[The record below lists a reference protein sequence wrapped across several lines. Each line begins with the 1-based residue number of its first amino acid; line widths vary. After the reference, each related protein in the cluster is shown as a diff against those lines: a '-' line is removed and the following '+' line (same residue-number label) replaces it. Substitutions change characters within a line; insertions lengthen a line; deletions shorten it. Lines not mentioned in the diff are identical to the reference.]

1 MWVIDNIL
9 RGLYMMMGF
18 TLIGYSLIHLYNGI
32 KKRIKNRRQW

>member
-9 RGLYMMMGF
+9 RGLSIMMGF
-18 TLIGYSLIHLYNGI
+18 TLIGYALIHLYNSI